1 MSFVLVTFAR
11 SGVAERSAQDVH
23 VVHRLADVTIEL
35 ETRRDDVHA
44 RPPPVRRARHRN
56 VVGR

>member
-23 VVHRLADVTIEL
+23 VVQRLADVTIEL
-35 ETRRDDVHA
+35 ETRRDDVRA
-44 RPPPVRRARHRN
+44 RPRRWGGGHDT
-56 VVGR
+56 GT

>member
-1 MSFVLVTFAR
+1 MSFVLVTFAH

-23 VVHRLADVTIEL
+23 IVQRLADVTIEL
-35 ETRRDDVHA
+35 ETRHDDVHA
-44 RPPPVRRARHRN
+44 KPPPVRRAQHRN